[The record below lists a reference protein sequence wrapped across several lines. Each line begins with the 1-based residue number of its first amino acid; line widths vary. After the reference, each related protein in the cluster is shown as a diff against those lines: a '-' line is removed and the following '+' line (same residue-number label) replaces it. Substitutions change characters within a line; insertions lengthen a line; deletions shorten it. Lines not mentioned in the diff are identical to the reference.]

1 MHPKNYRSF
10 RVVQDASWVRSTY
23 LESRIH
29 GLSRDVVSINGNN
42 LSTKTPLELHDPPIL
57 SQPKVLCA
65 RNQLSCFDHISEA
78 RSGLE
83 NLIPN
88 NFMPEVYSA
97 TIYHPSVSSP
107 TG

>member
-10 RVVQDASWVRSTY
+10 LVVQNGSSVRSTY
-23 LESRIH
+23 LESCIH
-29 GLSRDVVSINGNN
+29 GLSRDVVSINRQKFCQKNSIG
-42 LSTKTPLELHDPPIL
+42 LHDPPIL
-57 SQPKVLCA
+57 SQPKLLCA
-65 RNQLSCFDHISEA
+65 RNQLSCFDNISET

-83 NLIPN
+83 NRVPDD
-88 NFMPEVYSA
+88 FMLEVYSA